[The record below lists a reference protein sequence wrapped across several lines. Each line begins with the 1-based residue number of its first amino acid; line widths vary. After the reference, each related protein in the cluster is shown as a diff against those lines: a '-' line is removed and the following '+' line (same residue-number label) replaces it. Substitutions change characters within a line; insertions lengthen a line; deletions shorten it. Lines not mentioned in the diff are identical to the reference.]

1 MSSLSRF
8 FAASAVVAV
17 TLLLS
22 ACGGG
27 DEEPL
32 SKSEFVA
39 QGNQICK
46 SEWQTPRAELFKK
59 LLAEYAGTKPTAK
72 QKEIAMLDLIG
83 SYEDAISG
91 LDQLQPPDKDAATIE
106 SMIDEMEKAAA
117 AAKADPRTVFTNTS
131 VFEDANE
138 QAGEY
143 GLAECA
149 V

>member
-1 MSSLSRF
+1 MSTLSRF
-8 FAASAVVAV
+8 FAVSAVLAV

-32 SKSEFVA
+32 TKSEFVA

-72 QKEIAMLDLIG
+72 EKEIAMLDLIS

-91 LDQLQPPDKDAATIE
+91 LDQLQPPDKDASSVESIIE
-106 SMIDEMEKAAA
+106 GMEEAAA
-117 AAKADPRTVFTNTS
+117 EAKADPRTVFTNTS
-131 VFEDANE
+131 VFGDANE
-138 QAGEY
+138 QAAEY
-143 GLAECA
+143 GLDECA